1 MSCYAII
8 PIQQIK
14 LQCYMTRPRVTT
26 KPLAETDNSNPTL
39 HHSCMI
45 TENRVAHTHNLHK
58 GVRAYTTWLRRDL
71 HPNWHE
77 KAVVCVSLL
86 CKGRGQ
92 HFTSNTMTK
101 DDGRRDHAYQRHV
114 SSVWG

>member
-45 TENRVAHTHNLHK
+45 TENRVAHTQQYHTICTK
-58 GVRAYTTWLRRDL
+58 GCGPIPRGFAGTCTPTGMRR
-71 HPNWHE
+71 
-77 KAVVCVSLL
+77 LL
-86 CKGRGQ
+86 Y
-92 HFTSNTMTK
+92 
-101 DDGRRDHAYQRHV
+101 A
-114 SSVWG
+114 